1 MQNALRRNVP
11 LVALFHW
18 NDSLRRVVFVEVATP
33 VSSRNGVFVRRNVR
47 DPESDDIATSRLP
60 PRPAIGTNQQ
70 ELTVMGTTADKIAEK
85 IASQL
90 KSKIIDLS
98 GLRAAQQLFQEA
110 RIDADGLKKLM
121 SKGHDPCHALYI
133 FAQNFASVLG
143 EQLSEIK
150 ETRQFVKIVSDAED
164 EYQPGGPPLSPL
176 TVSYFT
182 MWALF
187 DVLFGQSHETIGACI
202 LRIGPLIEMPPWLLD
217 VIGHMQRSTMGVH
230 VHCGTEGHLV
240 RLRALGSQETKLC
253 HVPSGYVG
261 QAAGELWFV
270 RLLPPAHA
278 LFDYHIVFNTPYI
291 FWSMSPS
298 ACSPIILPERLAA
311 WDQGLSQQS

>member
-1 MQNALRRNVP
+1 
-11 LVALFHW
+11 
-18 NDSLRRVVFVEVATP
+18 
-33 VSSRNGVFVRRNVR
+33 
-47 DPESDDIATSRLP
+47 
-60 PRPAIGTNQQ
+60 
-70 ELTVMGTTADKIAEK
+70 MGTTADKIAGK

-90 KSKIIDLS
+90 KSKITDLS
-98 GLRAAQQLFQEA
+98 SVRAAQQLFQEA

-133 FAQNFASVLG
+133 FAQNFASVLS
-143 EQLSEIK
+143 EQLSEMK
-150 ETRQFVKIVSDAED
+150 ETRQFVKIVSDAQD

-187 DVLFGQSHETIGACI
+187 DVLFGQSHETIGTCI

-217 VIGHMQRSTMGVH
+217 VIGLMQRSTMGVH

-261 QAAGELWFV
+261 QAGDLWFV
-270 RLLPPAHA
+270 RLLPPANA

-291 FWSMSPS
+291 LVNVTERMFADYLTREIGRLGSRN
-298 ACSPIILPERLAA
+298 LPAKLGASSYIMKHGPTLNHWNEYIFCAYTGHQHNAVFLTGIPDIKESLPHA
-311 WDQGLSQQS
+311 